1 MASEK
6 GIRSLWLLHKS
17 ASLNNKSMVSILK
30 QLEKYFLGN
39 RTVEFNITK
48 AKSISISFFQAIK
61 RINMMLLIR
70 LSSSEFTSVQSFIR
84 SAPLLP

>member
-1 MASEK
+1 M
-6 GIRSLWLLHKS
+6 HKR
-17 ASLNNKSMVSILK
+17 ASLNKKSMVSILE

-39 RTVEFNITK
+39 KTVELDYLIFFNITK
-48 AKSISISFFQAIK
+48 AKSISISFFQPIK